1 MQNYFRHRA
10 DRLDVSPPIAYD
22 STTISTYS
30 RNQIDTR
37 QGFNKVADGL
47 NTVKLLTLY
56 SVDTNQPIAFT
67 KQPGN
72 LPDVTNL
79 RNALREWIFSLKNP
93 LVVTDNGYYSQSNL
107 TDLTQSNTKFL
118 TLGNIDIAWIHHEL
132 ETHREEL
139 ETISGVCLWDWSIH
153 GITVYK
159 SLVSLGITRLLR
171 ALRNVMKSIPG
182 GGGGFRTRVQK
193 SSTDSSTYLAL
204 SFDLTWLTRT
214 RTLQP
219 DELPFV

>member
-1 MQNYFRHRA
+1 MSSVFRTAISSITSRYLPTCSYFFSNTNNA
-10 DRLDVSPPIAYD
+10 E
-22 STTISTYS
+22 
-30 RNQIDTR
+30 
-37 QGFNKVADGL
+37 L

-171 ALRNVMKSIPG
+171 ALRNVMKSIPAAS
-182 GGGGFRTRVQK
+182 V
-193 SSTDSSTYLAL
+193 
-204 SFDLTWLTRT
+204 
-214 RTLQP
+214 
-219 DELPFV
+219 ELIR